1 MPPPQLPPALRDA
14 PEGGVFFLHGPDRF
28 QRAEARDALVE
39 RYLDPATRDF
49 NLDRLRGTEVDVE
62 SLASVL
68 ATPPMMAE
76 FRVVVVTEVE
86 ALVGSA
92 KARDVL
98 LNLAAAPPPGLA
110 AILVAD
116 VPRGSKAKVYRTLK
130 TACRAAEFPAVSHDD
145 VPGWLM
151 ARARASHGRELEPDA
166 ARALG
171 AAVGNDL
178 GVLARELEKLS
189 DMVEA
194 TEPITVAEVEAA
206 GTTILQQDRWKW
218 FDLVG
223 EKRFTEALEG
233 LAILLARGESA
244 VSLTIGLA
252 THFLRMGV
260 LVEGGPSALEQALP
274 PHQKWLARR
283 LSGQARRWTPAEV
296 DASVMALRR
305 LDQLLKAARC
315 VRSTFWRS
323 GSWGSWSGR
332 ERRREPERRSEGR
345 AREGASA
352 VRDAMAGPSLV
363 PLDLARREYR
373 RWVG

>member
-1 MPPPQLPPALRDA
+1 MPAPQLPPSLRDA
-14 PEGGVFFLHGPDRF
+14 PKGGVFFLHGSDRF
-28 QRAEARDALVE
+28 QREEALVALVDT
-39 RYLDPATRDF
+39 YIDPATRDF

-86 ALVGSA
+86 ALAGSA
-92 KARDVL
+92 QARDVL
-98 LNLAAAPPPGLA
+98 LKVAATPPPGLA

-116 VPRGSKAKVYRTLK
+116 IPSGSKAKVYRSLK
-130 TACRAAEFPAVSHDD
+130 AACHTAEFPAVSRDD

-151 ARARASHGRELEPDA
+151 ARARESHDRELEPEA

-178 GVLARELEKLS
+178 GVLVRELEKLS
-189 DMVEA
+189 DMVEDG
-194 TEPITVAEVEAA
+194 EPITLAEVEAG

-223 EKRFTEALEG
+223 EKRFSAALEG

-252 THFLRMGV
+252 THFLRIGV
-260 LVEGGPSALEQALP
+260 LVEDGAGALEEVLP
-274 PHQKWLARR
+274 SHQRWLARR
-283 LSGQARRWTPAEV
+283 LSGQAHRWSAAEV
-296 DASVMALRR
+296 DAAVMELRR
-305 LDQLLKAARC
+305 LDQLLKSSPLR
-315 VRSTFWRS
+315 
-323 GSWGSWSGR
+323 
-332 ERRREPERRSEGR
+332 PEHLLEEWLLGVMVR
-345 AREGASA
+345 AREAA
-352 VRDAMAGPSLV
+352 
-363 PLDLARREYR
+363 
-373 RWVG
+373 